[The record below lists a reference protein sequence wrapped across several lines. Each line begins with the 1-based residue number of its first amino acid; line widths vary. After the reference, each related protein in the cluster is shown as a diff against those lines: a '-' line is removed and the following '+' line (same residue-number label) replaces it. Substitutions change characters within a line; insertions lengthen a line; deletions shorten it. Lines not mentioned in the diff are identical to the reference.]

1 MPFLLRLLPLL
12 LLWLCFPGTGMAE
25 QRATNLYWAPE
36 NVTVGGEKVDAI
48 LNFIFFLT
56 ATVFFLVNGVYVYY
70 LVKYRRRPGV
80 KAHYSHGNNALEVV
94 WTTIPTVIFLGL
106 AIWSNQVW
114 FELHRPAPD
123 DALRVDIVSYQFG
136 FDLRYPGKD
145 GVLGRA
151 RDLGFTAEDKFAL
164 EDDPAAAD
172 DFSST
177 ELVIPANRPVHVFMR
192 SRDVIHSFYVP
203 EFRLYQDM
211 VPGRTI
217 GWVWF
222 EVKRPGEFEL
232 ACSQLCGT
240 GHYNMKARIRVLPP
254 EQFDAWYAEKSASL
268 AARILPPTPVL
279 AAASDLQPEILP

>member
-1 MPFLLRLLPLL
+1 MFFLRIFLLFSIWLL
-12 LLWLCFPGTGMAE
+12 LPGTGMAE
-25 QRATNLYWAPE
+25 ERTTNLYWAPE
-36 NVTVGGEKVDAI
+36 NVTVGGEKIDAI
-48 LNFIFFLT
+48 LNFIFYLT
-56 ATVFFLVNGVYVYY
+56 ATVFFLVNGVYIYY

-80 KAHYSHGNNALEVV
+80 KAHYSHGNNALEIV

-114 FELHRPAPD
+114 FELHRPAPED
-123 DALRVDIVSYQFG
+123 SLKIDIVAYQFG
-136 FDLRYPGKD
+136 FDMRYGGKD

-151 RDLGFTAEDKFAL
+151 KDMGFTPEDKFAL
-164 EDDPAAAD
+164 EDDPSAQD

-177 ELVIPANRPVHVFMR
+177 ELVVPANRPVHVYLR

-254 EQFDAWYAEKSASL
+254 EQFDAWYAEKSASI
-268 AARILPPTPVL
+268 AARISPAAAPL
-279 AAASDLQPEILP
+279 AAAFDNSEPVLP